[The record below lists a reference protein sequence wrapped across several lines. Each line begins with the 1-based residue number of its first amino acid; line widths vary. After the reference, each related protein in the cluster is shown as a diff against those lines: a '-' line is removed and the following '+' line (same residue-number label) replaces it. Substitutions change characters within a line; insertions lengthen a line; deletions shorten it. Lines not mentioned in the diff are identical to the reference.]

1 MKIAV
6 TFFSFKRIKPKK
18 VLFKD
23 IKEGPIWFCHFQEK
37 KSLTS
42 DLWLKE
48 GIWHSLCRRK
58 IYKLLDQFD
67 VLAEPKTRFYN
78 SEMTLRNIF
87 WFFLFLF
94 FWVGRGQEAFGI
106 PYFSPK
112 YRVVASGSDWYRRLC
127 GHPGWK
133 FTPILSDVVQ
143 HSLVKVTE
151 QTFSRYKLLEGLL
164 TLLGHCKQ
172 RMIL

>member
-78 SEMTLRNIF
+78 SEMSLRNIF

-94 FWVGRGQEAFGI
+94 FLGWGGA
-106 PYFSPK
+106 K
-112 YRVVASGSDWYRRLC
+112 RLLQF
-127 GHPGWK
+127 HIFLPN
-133 FTPILSDVVQ
+133 
-143 HSLVKVTE
+143 TE
-151 QTFSRYKLLEGLL
+151 LLLLEVTGIDDYVATRGENSHLFCL
-164 TLLGHCKQ
+164 MWFNTV
-172 RMIL
+172 